1 MGVLVE
7 YLTEKCIAC
16 NAYVADPKE
25 MCVERDPRIRNIEGD
40 YVRLGG
46 YSGWGSRLARSRLLV
61 VVRVADFHGCNVLGC
76 ETYRHRRRRS
86 PPFPPYR

>member
-25 MCVERDPRIRNIEGD
+25 MCVKRDPHIRNIEGD

-46 YSGWGSRLARSRLLV
+46 IVAGDVGWPGRGYWSSSELPISMAV
-61 VVRVADFHGCNVLGC
+61 TC
-76 ETYRHRRRRS
+76 
-86 PPFPPYR
+86 

>member
-16 NAYVADPKE
+16 NAYVADPKD
-25 MCVERDPRIRNIEGD
+25 VRVGRDLRNRYIEGD

-46 YSGWGSRLARSRLLV
+46 IVAGVVGWTGRGYSSSSELPISIAV
-61 VVRVADFHGCNVLGC
+61 TC
-76 ETYRHRRRRS
+76 
-86 PPFPPYR
+86 

>member
-16 NAYVADPKE
+16 NAYVADPKD
-25 MCVERDPRIRNIEGD
+25 VRVGRDPRIRYIEGD

-46 YSGWGSRLARSRLLV
+46 YNGWRCRLDRSRLLV
-61 VVRVADFHGCNVLGC
+61 VV
-76 ETYRHRRRRS
+76 
-86 PPFPPYR
+86 